1 MQRTFQNKIHT
12 KKCLELCC
20 QKSSC
25 CLLLDVFSGC
35 PNSLAMNRVRVN
47 VDGSKEVQYF
57 QFRETLKF
65 KNSKTCVGIYF
76 LHDRSLGSM
85 FYISRSLVLTLV
97 KNKKPQMKNAHFQKF
112 FLHIFFNDLFWNIQ
126 LELKG
131 ERYFIAT
138 AAAAAALYIV
148 TGFKIFLM
156 MKSALQ
162 YII

>member
-1 MQRTFQNKIHT
+1 
-12 KKCLELCC
+12 
-20 QKSSC
+20 
-25 CLLLDVFSGC
+25 
-35 PNSLAMNRVRVN
+35 
-47 VDGSKEVQYF
+47 
-57 QFRETLKF
+57 
-65 KNSKTCVGIYF
+65 
-76 LHDRSLGSM
+76 
-85 FYISRSLVLTLV
+85 
-97 KNKKPQMKNAHFQKF
+97 MKNAHFQKF

-138 AAAAAALYIV
+138 AAAAAAAAAALYIV

>member
-1 MQRTFQNKIHT
+1 
-12 KKCLELCC
+12 
-20 QKSSC
+20 
-25 CLLLDVFSGC
+25 
-35 PNSLAMNRVRVN
+35 
-47 VDGSKEVQYF
+47 
-57 QFRETLKF
+57 
-65 KNSKTCVGIYF
+65 
-76 LHDRSLGSM
+76 
-85 FYISRSLVLTLV
+85 
-97 KNKKPQMKNAHFQKF
+97 MKNAHFQKF

-148 TGFKIFLM
+148 VTGFKIFLM

>member
-1 MQRTFQNKIHT
+1 
-12 KKCLELCC
+12 
-20 QKSSC
+20 
-25 CLLLDVFSGC
+25 
-35 PNSLAMNRVRVN
+35 
-47 VDGSKEVQYF
+47 
-57 QFRETLKF
+57 
-65 KNSKTCVGIYF
+65 
-76 LHDRSLGSM
+76 
-85 FYISRSLVLTLV
+85 
-97 KNKKPQMKNAHFQKF
+97 MKNAHFQKF

-138 AAAAAALYIV
+138 AAAPAALYIV

>member
-1 MQRTFQNKIHT
+1 M
-12 KKCLELCC
+12 L
-20 QKSSC
+20 
-25 CLLLDVFSGC
+25 
-35 PNSLAMNRVRVN
+35 
-47 VDGSKEVQYF
+47 
-57 QFRETLKF
+57 
-65 KNSKTCVGIYF
+65 
-76 LHDRSLGSM
+76 
-85 FYISRSLVLTLV
+85 YISRSLVLTLV

-138 AAAAAALYIV
+138 AAAAALYIV

>member
-1 MQRTFQNKIHT
+1 MLVSF
-12 KKCLELCC
+12 
-20 QKSSC
+20 
-25 CLLLDVFSGC
+25 
-35 PNSLAMNRVRVN
+35 
-47 VDGSKEVQYF
+47 
-57 QFRETLKF
+57 
-65 KNSKTCVGIYF
+65 F

-85 FYISRSLVLTLV
+85 LYISRSLVLTLV

-138 AAAAAALYIV
+138 AAAAALYIV

>member
-1 MQRTFQNKIHT
+1 
-12 KKCLELCC
+12 
-20 QKSSC
+20 
-25 CLLLDVFSGC
+25 
-35 PNSLAMNRVRVN
+35 
-47 VDGSKEVQYF
+47 
-57 QFRETLKF
+57 
-65 KNSKTCVGIYF
+65 
-76 LHDRSLGSM
+76 
-85 FYISRSLVLTLV
+85 
-97 KNKKPQMKNAHFQKF
+97 MKNAHFQKF

-148 TGFKIFLM
+148 LTGFKIFLM

>member
-1 MQRTFQNKIHT
+1 M
-12 KKCLELCC
+12 L
-20 QKSSC
+20 
-25 CLLLDVFSGC
+25 
-35 PNSLAMNRVRVN
+35 
-47 VDGSKEVQYF
+47 
-57 QFRETLKF
+57 
-65 KNSKTCVGIYF
+65 
-76 LHDRSLGSM
+76 
-85 FYISRSLVLTLV
+85 YISRSLVLTLV

-138 AAAAAALYIV
+138 AAAAAAAALYIV